1 MQTNLLTTLSVKHLK
16 QAIAI
21 REQIE
26 SLQNQLGRITGVDA
40 APEGNASPR
49 RKKRR
54 MSAEAKARIS
64 AAAKARWA
72 KFRTRK
78 AKKT

>member
-1 MQTNLLTTLSVKHLK
+1 MQTNLLTTLSVKQLK

-64 AAAKARWA
+64 AAARARWA
-72 KFRTRK
+72 KFRAHK